1 MNKKELLSQN
11 FIVTCMSLLI
21 LFLASCSDSEKMDE
35 DAVREYLN
43 TSPALTL
50 YSTCDFEEEQPD
62 LKEFH
67 LGKTKYSYVYKAFNY
82 IVDHFE
88 DFYMNES
95 LVQGTVYLAP
105 ANLTKAGQRYNEL
118 NENTIYKEQEI
129 KLFECFFRFNRFEGI
144 WKLVELQTKKYSR
157 RFWSTEDKSVFIKS
171 RHMDDIDALRFSEN
185 KDYDVLY

>member
-105 ANLTKAGQRYNEL
+105 ANLTKAGQRYDDL
-118 NENTIYKEQEI
+118 NEHTHHKAQKES
-129 KLFECFFRFNRFEGI
+129 LFECFFRFNRFEGV
-144 WKLVELQTKKYSR
+144 WKLVQLDSKEYSR
-157 RFWSTEDKSVFIKS
+157 RFWSTKDGSSYAKYKRLDEL
-171 RHMDDIDALRFSEN
+171 DALRFSEN
-185 KDYDVLY
+185 KDYEY

>member
-1 MNKKELLSQN
+1 
-11 FIVTCMSLLI
+11 
-21 LFLASCSDSEKMDE
+21 
-35 DAVREYLN
+35 
-43 TSPALTL
+43 
-50 YSTCDFEEEQPD
+50 
-62 LKEFH
+62 
-67 LGKTKYSYVYKAFNY
+67 
-82 IVDHFE
+82 
-88 DFYMNES
+88 MNES

-185 KDYDVLY
+185 KDYEY

>member
-88 DFYMNES
+88 DFY
-95 LVQGTVYLAP
+95 
-105 ANLTKAGQRYNEL
+105 
-118 NENTIYKEQEI
+118 I
-129 KLFECFFRFNRFEGI
+129 KNWYTRQYI
-144 WKLVELQTKKYSR
+144 T
-157 RFWSTEDKSVFIKS
+157 
-171 RHMDDIDALRFSEN
+171 
-185 KDYDVLY
+185 

>member
-1 MNKKELLSQN
+1 MSNILHQN
-11 FIVTCMSLLI
+11 NILTVYLSLLI
-21 LFLASCSDSEKMDE
+21 LFSTSCNNPEKMDE

-62 LKEFH
+62 LKEFY

-82 IVDHFE
+82 VVDHFE

-105 ANLTKAGQRYNEL
+105 ANLTKAGQRYDDL
-118 NENTIYKEQEI
+118 NEHTHHKAQKES
-129 KLFECFFRFNRFEGI
+129 LFECFFRFNRFEGV
-144 WKLVELQTKKYSR
+144 WKLVQLDSKEYSR

-185 KDYDVLY
+185 KDYEY

>member
-1 MNKKELLSQN
+1 MNKKKLLSQN
-11 FIVTCMSLLI
+11 FIVACMSLFI
-21 LFLASCSDSEKMDE
+21 LFLTSCSNSEKMDE

-43 TSPALTL
+43 SSPALTL
-50 YSTCDFEEEQPD
+50 YSTCDFDEEQPD
-62 LKEFH
+62 LKEDF
-67 LGKTKYSYVYKAFNY
+67 LGKTRYSYEYKAFNY

-129 KLFECFFRFNRFEGI
+129 KLFECFFRFNRF
-144 WKLVELQTKKYSR
+144 VSSR
-157 RFWSTEDKSVFIKS
+157 FGNDFFVQCSVGRFPEFFLFPQGLILAQRVPAV
-171 RHMDDIDALRFSEN
+171 R
-185 KDYDVLY
+185 

>member
-1 MNKKELLSQN
+1 MSKKLHQN
-11 FIVTCMSLLI
+11 NILTVYLSLLI
-21 LFLASCSDSEKMDE
+21 LFLASCSNSEKMDE

-43 TSPALTL
+43 SSPALTL
-50 YSTCDFEEEQPD
+50 YSTC
-62 LKEFH
+62 
-67 LGKTKYSYVYKAFNY
+67 YKAFNY

-118 NENTIYKEQEI
+118 NENTIYKEQEK
-129 KLFECFFRFNRFEGI
+129 KLFECFFRFNRFEGV

-171 RHMDDIDALRFSEN
+171 RHMNDIDALRFSEN
-185 KDYDVLY
+185 KDYEY

>member
-129 KLFECFFRFNRFEGI
+129 KLFECFFRFNRFEGV

-185 KDYDVLY
+185 KDYEY

>member
-1 MNKKELLSQN
+1 MSKKLHQN
-11 FIVTCMSLLI
+11 NILTVYLSLLI
-21 LFLASCSDSEKMDE
+21 LFLASCSNSEKMDE

-43 TSPALTL
+43 SSPALTL
-50 YSTCDFEEEQPD
+50 YSTCDFDEEQPD
-62 LKEFH
+62 LKEDF
-67 LGKTKYSYVYKAFNY
+67 LGKTRYSYEYKAFNY

-118 NENTIYKEQEI
+118 NENTIYKEQEK
-129 KLFECFFRFNRFEGI
+129 KLFECFFRFNRFEGV

-171 RHMDDIDALRFSEN
+171 RHMNDIDALRFSEN
-185 KDYDVLY
+185 KDYEY

>member
-1 MNKKELLSQN
+1 MNKKKLLSQN
-11 FIVTCMSLLI
+11 FIVACMSLFI
-21 LFLASCSDSEKMDE
+21 LFLTSCSNSEKMDE

-43 TSPALTL
+43 SSPALTL
-50 YSTCDFEEEQPD
+50 YSTCDFDEEQPD
-62 LKEFH
+62 LKEDF
-67 LGKTKYSYVYKAFNY
+67 LGKTRYSYEYKAFNY

-105 ANLTKAGQRYNEL
+105 ANLTKAGQRYDDL
-118 NENTIYKEQEI
+118 NEHTHHKAQKES
-129 KLFECFFRFNRFEGI
+129 LFECFFRFNRFEGI

-185 KDYDVLY
+185 KDYEY